1 MTTEQVIQDAVK
13 YAKENG
19 INHIVIASVTGTSLP
34 ELCRHFDGNIICVT
48 HAYGYKT
55 PGECEFPAEL
65 RAEFEAKGV
74 KFVTAA
80 HVLSGAERGISNVFK
95 GMYPVEIIAQTLRM
109 FGAGTKVGVECAI
122 MALDAGYLPFG
133 QKVISL
139 GGTGRGLD
147 TAIVVTPGYA
157 QRVFSTHIHKIICKP
172 E

>member
-1 MTTEQVIQDAVK
+1 MNTEQVIQEAIK
-13 YAKENG
+13 YAKEND
-19 INHIVIASVTGTSLP
+19 INHIVIASVTGASLP
-34 ELCRHFDGNIICVT
+34 ELCRYFDGNIICVT

-65 RAEFEAKGV
+65 RAQYEAKGV

-80 HVLSGAERGISNVFK
+80 HVLSGAERGISNLFK
-95 GMYPVEIIAQTLRM
+95 GMYPVEIMAQTLRM

-122 MALDAGYLPFG
+122 MALDAGCVPFG

-147 TAIVVTPGYA
+147 SAIVVTPGYA

>member
-1 MTTEQVIQDAVK
+1 MNTEQVIQEAIK
-13 YAKENG
+13 YAKEND
-19 INHIVIASVTGTSLP
+19 INHIVIASVTGASLP
-34 ELCRHFDGNIICVT
+34 ELCRYFDGNIICVT

-65 RAEFEAKGV
+65 RAQYEAKGV

-95 GMYPVEIIAQTLRM
+95 GMYPVEIMAQTLRM

-122 MALDAGYLPFG
+122 MALDAGCVPFG

-147 TAIVVTPGYA
+147 SAIVVTPGYA

>member
-1 MTTEQVIQDAVK
+1 MNTEQVIQEAIK
-13 YAKENG
+13 YAKEND
-19 INHIVIASVTGTSLP
+19 INHIVIASVTGASLP
-34 ELCRHFDGNIICVT
+34 ELCRYFDGNIICVT

-65 RAEFEAKGV
+65 RAQYEAKGV

-95 GMYPVEIIAQTLRM
+95 GMYPVEIMAQTLRM

-122 MALDAGYLPFG
+122 MALDAGCVPFV

-147 TAIVVTPGYA
+147 SAIVVTPGYA

>member
-1 MTTEQVIQDAVK
+1 MNTEQVIQEAIK
-13 YAKENG
+13 YAKEND
-19 INHIVIASVTGTSLP
+19 INHIVIASVTGASLP
-34 ELCRHFDGNIICVT
+34 ELCRYFDGNIICVT

-65 RAEFEAKGV
+65 RAQHEAKGV

-80 HVLSGAERGISNVFK
+80 HVLSCAERGISNVFK
-95 GMYPVEIIAQTLRM
+95 GMYPVEIMAQTLRM

-122 MALDAGYLPFG
+122 MALDAGCVPFG

-147 TAIVVTPGYA
+147 SAIVVTPGYA

>member
-1 MTTEQVIQDAVK
+1 MNTEQVIQEAIK
-13 YAKENG
+13 YAKEND
-19 INHIVIASVTGTSLP
+19 INHIVIASVTGASLP
-34 ELCRHFDGNIICVT
+34 ELCRYFDGNIICVT

-65 RAEFEAKGV
+65 RAQYEAKGV

-95 GMYPVEIIAQTLRM
+95 GMYPVEIMAQTLRM
-109 FGAGTKVGVECAI
+109 FGAGTKVGVECAV
-122 MALDAGYLPFG
+122 MALDAGFVPFG

-147 TAIVVTPGYA
+147 SAIVVTPGYA

>member
-1 MTTEQVIQDAVK
+1 MNTEQVIQEAIK
-13 YAKENG
+13 YAKEND
-19 INHIVIASVTGTSLP
+19 INHIVIASVTGASLP
-34 ELCRHFDGNIICVT
+34 ELCRYFDGNIICVT

-65 RAEFEAKGV
+65 RAQYEAKGV

-95 GMYPVEIIAQTLRM
+95 GMYPVEIMAQTLRM

-122 MALDAGYLPFG
+122 MALDAGCVPFG

-139 GGTGRGLD
+139 GGTGRGLES
-147 TAIVVTPGYA
+147 AIVVTPGYA

>member
-1 MTTEQVIQDAVK
+1 MNTEQVIQEAIK
-13 YAKENG
+13 YAKEND
-19 INHIVIASVTGTSLP
+19 INHIVIASVTGASLP
-34 ELCRHFDGNIICVT
+34 ELCRYFDGNIICVT

-65 RAEFEAKGV
+65 RAQYEAKGV

-95 GMYPVEIIAQTLRM
+95 GMYPVEIMAQTLRM

-122 MALDAGYLPFG
+122 MALDAGCVPFG

-147 TAIVVTPGYA
+147 SAIVVIPGYA

>member
-1 MTTEQVIQDAVK
+1 MNTEQVIQEAIK
-13 YAKENG
+13 YAKEND
-19 INHIVIASVTGTSLP
+19 INHIVIASVTGASLP
-34 ELCRHFDGNIICVT
+34 ELCRYFDGNIICVT

-65 RAEFEAKGV
+65 RAQYEAKGV

-95 GMYPVEIIAQTLRM
+95 GMYPLEIMAQTLRM

-122 MALDAGYLPFG
+122 MALDAGCVPFG

-147 TAIVVTPGYA
+147 SAIVVTPGYA

>member
-1 MTTEQVIQDAVK
+1 MNTEQLIQEAIK
-13 YAKENG
+13 YAKEND
-19 INHIVIASVTGTSLP
+19 INHIVIASVTGASLP
-34 ELCRHFDGNIICVT
+34 ELCRYFDGNIICVT

-65 RAEFEAKGV
+65 RAQYEAKGV

-95 GMYPVEIIAQTLRM
+95 GMYPVEIMAQTLRM

-122 MALDAGYLPFG
+122 MALDAGCVPFG

-147 TAIVVTPGYA
+147 SAIVVTPGYA

>member
-1 MTTEQVIQDAVK
+1 MNTEQVIQEAIK
-13 YAKENG
+13 YAKEND
-19 INHIVIASVTGTSLP
+19 INHIVIASVTGASLP
-34 ELCRHFDGNIICVT
+34 ELCRYFDGNIICVT

-65 RAEFEAKGV
+65 RAQYEAKGV

-80 HVLSGAERGISNVFK
+80 NVLSGAERGISNVFK
-95 GMYPVEIIAQTLRM
+95 GMYPVEIMAQTLRM

-122 MALDAGYLPFG
+122 MALDAGCVPFG

-147 TAIVVTPGYA
+147 SAIVVTPGYA

>member
-1 MTTEQVIQDAVK
+1 MNTEQVIQEAIK
-13 YAKENG
+13 YAKEND
-19 INHIVIASVTGTSLP
+19 INHIVIASVTGASLP
-34 ELCRHFDGNIICVT
+34 ELCRYFDGNIICVT

-65 RAEFEAKGV
+65 RAQYEAKGV

-95 GMYPVEIIAQTLRM
+95 GMYPLEIMAQTLRM
-109 FGAGTKVGVECAI
+109 FGAGTKVGVECAV
-122 MALDAGYLPFG
+122 MALDAGCVPFG

-147 TAIVVTPGYA
+147 SAIVVTPGYA

>member
-1 MTTEQVIQDAVK
+1 MTTEQVIQEAVK
-13 YAKENG
+13 YAKENS
-19 INHIVIASVTGTSLP
+19 INYIVTASVTGASLP
-34 ELCRHFDGNIICVT
+34 ELCSHFDGNIICVT

-55 PGECEFPAEL
+55 PGECEFPASL
-65 RAEFEAKGV
+65 RAEHEAKGI

-95 GMYPVEIIAQTLRM
+95 GMYPVEVMAQTLRM

-122 MALDAGYLPFG
+122 MALDAGCIPFG
-133 QKVISL
+133 EKVVSL

-157 QRVFSTHIHKIICKP
+157 QRVFSTRIHKTICKP

>member
-1 MTTEQVIQDAVK
+1 MMTEQVIYNAAK

-19 INHIVIASVTGTSLP
+19 INHIVIASVTGASLP
-34 ELCRHFDGNIICVT
+34 ELCRHFDGKVICVT

-55 PGECEFPAEL
+55 PGECEFPADL

-80 HVLSGAERGISNVFK
+80 HVLSGAERGISNVYK
-95 GMYPVEIIAQTLRM
+95 GMYPTEIIAQTLRM

-122 MALDAGYLPFG
+122 MALDAGCIPFG

-157 QRVFSTHIHKIICKP
+157 QRVFSTQINKIICKP

>member
-1 MTTEQVIQDAVK
+1 MNTEQVIQEAIK
-13 YAKENG
+13 CAKEND
-19 INHIVIASVTGTSLP
+19 INHIVIASVTGASLP
-34 ELCRHFDGNIICVT
+34 ELCRYFDGNIICVT

-65 RAEFEAKGV
+65 RAQYEAKGV

-95 GMYPVEIIAQTLRM
+95 GMYPVEIMAQTLRM

-122 MALDAGYLPFG
+122 MALDAGCVPFG

-147 TAIVVTPGYA
+147 SAIVVTPGYA

>member
-1 MTTEQVIQDAVK
+1 MNTEQVIQEAIK
-13 YAKENG
+13 YAKEND
-19 INHIVIASVTGTSLP
+19 INHIVIASVTGASLP
-34 ELCRHFDGNIICVT
+34 ELCRYFDGNIICVT

-65 RAEFEAKGV
+65 RAQYEAKGV

-95 GMYPVEIIAQTLRM
+95 GMYPVEIMAQTLRM

-122 MALDAGYLPFG
+122 MALDAGCVPFG

-139 GGTGRGLD
+139 GGTVRVLD
-147 TAIVVTPGYA
+147 SAIVVTPGYA

>member
-1 MTTEQVIQDAVK
+1 MNTEQVIQEAIK
-13 YAKENG
+13 YAKEND
-19 INHIVIASVTGTSLP
+19 INHIVIASVTGASLP
-34 ELCRHFDGNIICVT
+34 ELCRYFDGNIICVT

-55 PGECEFPAEL
+55 PGECEFPAQL
-65 RAEFEAKGV
+65 RAQYEAKGV

-95 GMYPVEIIAQTLRM
+95 GMYPLEIMAQTLRM

-122 MALDAGYLPFG
+122 MALDAGCVPFG

-147 TAIVVTPGYA
+147 SAIVVTPGYA